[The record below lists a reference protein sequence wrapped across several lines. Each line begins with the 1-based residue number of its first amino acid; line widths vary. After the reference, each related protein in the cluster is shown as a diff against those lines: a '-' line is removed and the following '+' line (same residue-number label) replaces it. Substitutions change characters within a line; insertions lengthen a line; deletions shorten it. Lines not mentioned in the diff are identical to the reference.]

1 MEAAP
6 AKQRKAQQ
14 KAAKGAAADRRRM
27 LNLKLDRR
35 TCRRMSKM
43 WQRREKDAK
52 RSRISRVVQDSLLD
66 GLLLVGD
73 GTQAGELFQIVAAP
87 CLDTPAVVVR
97 YTTHFTPAS
106 ASPSAGHMKRKSL
119 RCAQA
124 GHMKRKSLPSA
135 GHTSVAHKLRQAAAS
150 AQGEVESLHVP

>member
-1 MEAAP
+1 MEAAA

-52 RSRISRVVQDSLLD
+52 RSRISRVPVVQDSLLD

-73 GTQAGELFQIVAAP
+73 GTQAGELFQMVAAP

-106 ASPSAGHMKRKSL
+106 ASPSAGHMKRKSFL
-119 RCAQA
+119 NE
-124 GHMKRKSLPSA
+124 GHGGKGKGRGNRGST
-135 GHTSVAHKLRQAAAS
+135 TSVAHKLRQAAAS
-150 AQGEVESLHVP
+150 GQGEV